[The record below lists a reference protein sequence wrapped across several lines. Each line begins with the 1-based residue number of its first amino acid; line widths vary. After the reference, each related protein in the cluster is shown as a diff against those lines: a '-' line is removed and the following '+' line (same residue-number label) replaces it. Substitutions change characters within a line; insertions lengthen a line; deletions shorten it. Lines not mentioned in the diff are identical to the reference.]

1 MLNPRYRFTVKRV
14 SHPLGD
20 DTYDVTSVQFR
31 CSVEDLY
38 DFNYEDGGRAVHAAA
53 VQIGQGNG
61 FIPPERSNRGTI
73 FCHRIDISATY
84 DRPFMLDVSIQP

>member
-1 MLNPRYRFTVKRV
+1 MGDFQAALENNIGRMFNSRYRFTVKRV

-53 VQIGQGNG
+53 V
-61 FIPPERSNRGTI
+61 FSR
-73 FCHRIDISATY
+73 A
-84 DRPFMLDVSIQP
+84 